1 MQIRTKIPVYDL
13 SGLATYKVSP
23 AGSTYGS
30 GDSVGWQVAF
40 DVSGASET
48 YQSVLS
54 IRPEE
59 SDLFGQFSFSIV
71 ASELACSSGEP
82 FFMEI
87 LDFEAA
93 SEEIL
98 LTVSAEAGLSAITS
112 YEATCLDDDGTEY
125 SASSTD
131 TRITISG
138 LTDDVDYTCTA
149 NATNASGTSANSPAT
164 DVITPMPPTGL
175 PVWLLNEAIP

>member
-1 MQIRTKIPVYDL
+1 
-13 SGLATYKVSP
+13 
-23 AGSTYGS
+23 
-30 GDSVGWQVAF
+30 
-40 DVSGASET
+40 
-48 YQSVLS
+48 
-54 IRPEE
+54 
-59 SDLFGQFSFSIV
+59 
-71 ASELACSSGEP
+71 
-82 FFMEI
+82 MEI

-138 LTDDVDYTCTA
+138 LADDVDYTCTA
-149 NATNASGTSANSPAT
+149 NATNASGTSDQFACHGRDYPYA
-164 DVITPMPPTGL
+164 
-175 PVWLLNEAIP
+175 